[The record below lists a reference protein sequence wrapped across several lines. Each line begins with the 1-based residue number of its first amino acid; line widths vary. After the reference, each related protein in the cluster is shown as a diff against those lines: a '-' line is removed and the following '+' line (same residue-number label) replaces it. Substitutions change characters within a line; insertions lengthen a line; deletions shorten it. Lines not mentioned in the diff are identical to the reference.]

1 MLYPNILFPCYE
13 NKKNLPNLTHFSGLF
28 RFSGLHFFSIAP
40 NPPILLPHPKKN
52 GSLYSPHSCK
62 LILLLLPI
70 SLFSD
75 YRSFRT
81 LSDKNGLQIRIS
93 QVKILYIEYKEKKFD
108 CNYIDDN
115 NTTFSNIKQHEVAGS
130 NGFTRVPVLQNSA
143 YIYICYNFLC
153 TVYIYCI
160 YILIL
165 YTYSFLFHHFYRFQ
179 KH

>member
-1 MLYPNILFPCYE
+1 MLYPNILFPCHK
-13 NKKNLPNLTHFSGLF
+13 NKKNLPNLTYFSGLF
-28 RFSGLHFFSIAP
+28 GFSIAP
-40 NPPILLPHPKKN
+40 NPPILLPPPEKT

-93 QVKILYIEYKEKKFD
+93 QVKILYIEYKEKNFD

-143 YIYICYNFLC
+143 YIYICYNLLYVQY
-153 TVYIYCI
+153 TYCI